1 VQQRF
6 PLDSPYS
13 YEVMRAVSAEYR
25 SIPSI
30 RTGAEINDNEDSRT
44 VLLATGA
51 RSLCSPG
58 ANVNF
63 DISGVSSLLFN
74 SLHFARTDPMSF
86 LNLRIRGRLYGGF
99 GVLLMFCA
107 GLAAFAIWQL
117 GGIQSQVETMA
128 AQSKNAIRIGDI
140 ATDLQAT
147 RRAVLRYTFDQ
158 DEASFAESDKRL
170 SKISDLLEEAV
181 KTTSSEDR
189 RAAYKAAISEVSE
202 LKTKRA
208 ALGDAIKQMQAG
220 RSQMLT
226 DGGKMATDVE
236 KLVEAADKTDFF
248 HEVSALESK
257 VLLVRV
263 ANWRMLA
270 TRDAK
275 GIATFKTAVE
285 KAQQQ
290 IAALE
295 KAGLPSN
302 LMAML
307 APVKSGIVK
316 YAETF
321 EKTGPNLLLGDE
333 LYYKSITPVI
343 VGVIGKM
350 ETVKASVDEHFTKA
364 MNEANDRISN
374 TITMQEVV
382 AGAAVLLG
390 LLIAFFIARGI
401 IGPLSGLTSGMKE
414 LAGGNFGVV
423 LPGLDRK
430 DEVGDMAQAV
440 ETFKVKAAEKARE
453 EAEAK
458 IKQDQVAAQ
467 QRKADM
473 IKLADDFES
482 AVGEIVET
490 VSSASTELE
499 ASASTLTA
507 TAVRSQELTTMV
519 AAASEEA
526 STNVQSVASA
536 TEELTS
542 SVNEIS
548 RQVQESARMANE
560 AVDQARKTN
569 DRVGELS
576 KAAARIGDVVEL
588 INTIAGQT
596 NLLALNATI
605 EAARAGEAGRGFAV
619 VASEVK
625 ALAEQT
631 AKATGEIGQ
640 QISGIQAATQESVG
654 AIKEISGTIERLS
667 EISSTIAAAVE
678 EQGAATQ
685 EISRNVQQAAQG
697 TQQVSSNI
705 TDVQRG
711 ASETGSASSQVLSA
725 AQSLSGDSNRLK
737 LEVGKFLNSVRA
749 A

>member
-1 VQQRF
+1 
-6 PLDSPYS
+6 
-13 YEVMRAVSAEYR
+13 M
-25 SIPSI
+25 
-30 RTGAEINDNEDSRT
+30 
-44 VLLATGA
+44 
-51 RSLCSPG
+51 SL
-58 ANVNF
+58 
-63 DISGVSSLLFN
+63 
-74 SLHFARTDPMSF
+74 

-99 GVLLMFCA
+99 GTLLLFCA
-107 GLAAFAIWQL
+107 ALAGFGVWQL
-117 GGIQSQVETMA
+117 SAIRDQVAVLTL
-128 AQSKNAIRIGDI
+128 QSKNTIRVGDI
-140 ATDLQAT
+140 ATDLQAI
-147 RRAVLRYTFDQ
+147 RRGILRYTFDQ

-170 SKISDLLEEAV
+170 TRVIGLLDEAERTTKSEE
-181 KTTSSEDR
+181 R
-189 RAAYKAAISEVSE
+189 RAAFSEAGKDIAE
-202 LKTKRA
+202 LRAKRA
-208 ALGDAIKQMQAG
+208 ALGDAVKQMQAG
-220 RSQMLT
+220 RALLFS
-226 DGGKMATDVE
+226 DGDKMAAEVQKFVD
-236 KLVEAADKTDFF
+236 AAAKTPF
-248 HEVSALESK
+248 EPAAAALESK

-275 GIATFKTAVE
+275 GFATFKTNVG

-290 IAALE
+290 IAELA
-295 KAGLPSN
+295 KADLPSD
-302 LMAML
+302 L
-307 APVKSGIVK
+307 AAQLATVKTGVAK
-316 YAETF
+316 YAEAF
-321 EKTGPNLLLGDE
+321 DKTEPNLVLGDE
-333 LYYKSITPVI
+333 LYYKGVTPVI
-343 VGVIGKM
+343 NSAIEKM
-350 ETVKASVDEHFTKA
+350 EKAAAAIGVAFETTTVET
-364 MNEANDRISN
+364 NDRIAT
-374 TITMQEVV
+374 TITMQEAV
-382 AGAAVLLG
+382 AGVAIMLG
-390 LLIAFFIARGI
+390 LLIARGI
-401 IGPLSGLTSGMKE
+401 ILPLAGVTSGMKE

-423 LPGLDRK
+423 LPGLERK

-440 ETFKVKAAEKARE
+440 EGFKVKAEEKARD

-458 IKQDQVAAQ
+458 IRQDEVVVR
-467 QRKADM
+467 QREAEM
-473 IKLADDFES
+473 QKLADSFEA

-499 ASASTLTA
+499 ASASTLTP
-507 TAVRSQELTTMV
+507 TAERAQEVATMV
-519 AAASEEA
+519 GAASEEA

-536 TEELTS
+536 TEEMAS

-548 RQVQESARMANE
+548 RQVQESARMASE

-569 DRVGELS
+569 DRVSELS

-640 QISGIQAATQESVG
+640 QITGIQAATQDSVG

-725 AQSLSGDSNRLK
+725 AQSLSSDSSRLK
-737 LEVGKFLNSVRA
+737 LEVGKFLDAVRA